1 MTNTAGLG
9 SIHSLPNKGPVQDS
23 SAENANS
30 GAAELAQQLGQLQLA
45 NIESRP
51 EDSMYPAGNQNYPQ
65 NAGLSGLGQGFQG
78 SYALVC
84 LSFLPWLGTFKL
96 WFSHKASICL
106 MSENFAR

>member
-45 NIESRP
+45 NIESHP
-51 EDSMYPAGNQNYPQ
+51 EDSIYPAGNQNYPQ

-78 SYALVC
+78 TDTL
-84 LSFLPWLGTFKL
+84 LSLFFLPSRGIVKSLF
-96 WFSHKASICL
+96 I
-106 MSENFAR
+106 